1 VKGGW
6 QMIGRGKVSLCYPIS
21 MPKRHHQALAS
32 PLYFFFLPF
41 FLSFLLRVFNQ
52 LIRNANMISDFYYNT
67 TTLIVWSGS
76 LKSFFFYAQHLFFP
90 FFLKRKCIVQIF
102 PVNQDYF

>member
-1 VKGGW
+1 
-6 QMIGRGKVSLCYPIS
+6 
-21 MPKRHHQALAS
+21 
-32 PLYFFFLPF
+32 
-41 FLSFLLRVFNQ
+41 
-52 LIRNANMISDFYYNT
+52 MISDFYYNT

-90 FFLKRKCIVQIF
+90 FFLKRKCIVQIV

>member
-76 LKSFFFYAQHLFFP
+76 LKNFSPLFFSLLY
-90 FFLKRKCIVQIF
+90 LKRFVGLAKWSSFI
-102 PVNQDYF
+102 